1 MATISRA
8 SGGVEVGLGA
18 QEREVLTRIIDDLA
32 ADLGSAARTSPR
44 AYDDPELEAEYAGW
58 TRPALDEGR
67 RADVAAVR
75 AQIASGGDRQR
86 LDEEAALQWLR
97 VLNHLR
103 LVAGAR
109 LGIDEDGWEERV
121 PADALER
128 DEMAMLEVLGWMQE
142 AMIAALDGGDEP
154 GAA

>member
-1 MATISRA
+1 VATIRRSR
-8 SGGVEVGLGA
+8 GGVEVRLGE
-18 QEREVLTRIIDDLA
+18 QERQVLTRIIDDLA
-32 ADLGSAARTSPR
+32 ADLGTAARTSPQ
-44 AYDDPELEAEYAGW
+44 AYDDPKLEAEYASW
-58 TRPALDEGR
+58 TRPALAEGR

-75 AQIASGGDRQR
+75 EAIAAGGDRRR

-109 LGIDEDGWEERV
+109 LGIDADGWEERM
-121 PADALER
+121 PAAALER

-142 AMIAALDGGDEP
+142 AMIAAMDDGGGD
-154 GAA
+154 AA